1 MKLWKKMI
9 LIILANVLLTAGAVF
24 GYAYTVLN
32 TTEKTLETTY
42 DNLGQEDDGV
52 DEIKQTKPLT
62 ILLMGIDT
70 GGAGRENPWE
80 GRSDTMILAT
90 VNPVTNQTTMASLER
105 DMYANLVNTEGNNAG
120 NDKLNSAYAYYGPLA
135 TINTIQQLTD
145 IHIDNYL
152 MINMEGVEDLVNA
165 VGGIDVNNTT
175 VGFNGKPIT
184 ISIEE
189 TEPAYTATIEPGVQ
203 HVNGE
208 QALVYA
214 RMRHQDPEGDIGRQQ
229 RQREVITALVKKM
242 LTMDNMSKYIDILD
256 AVKDKIKTNL
266 QINAQTISSLL
277 GYRDAFNTMNS
288 VKFEGLGDMINGAS
302 VQVMPEQNLLAVDNY
317 MKLSLGESTIE
328 NLNENVTTLQ
338 NLGRGTGSSRIY
350 PTVTVTKTGQQPITY
365 YINEDGST
373 TPVENASTDESSE
386 STVDTGNSTDV
397 EASSEDTTTDDG
409 QW

>member
-1 MKLWKKMI
+1 MKLWKKMT

-32 TTEKTLETTY
+32 TTENTLKTTY
-42 DNLGQEDDGV
+42 DNLGQEDDGI

-90 VNPVTNQTTMASLER
+90 VNPVTNQTTMASVER
-105 DMYANLVNTEGNNAG
+105 DMYANLVNDKGNNAG
-120 NDKLNSAYAYYGPLA
+120 NDKLNAAYAYYGPLA

-145 IHIDNYL
+145 IHIDNYM

-175 VGFNGKPIT
+175 VGFDGKPIT

-189 TEPAYTATIEPGVQ
+189 TEPAYKATIAPGVQ

-277 GYRDAFNTMNS
+277 GYRDAFNTVNS

-302 VQVMPEQNLLAVDNY
+302 VQIMPAQNLIAVDNY
-317 MKLSLGESTIE
+317 LKLSLGENTIDY
-328 NLNENVTTLQ
+328 LNENVTTLQ
-338 NLGRGTGSSRIY
+338 NLGRGTGASRIY
-350 PTVTVTKTGQQPITY
+350 PTVTVTKTGQQPVTY

-373 TPVENASTDESSE
+373 TPVENASTDASSE
-386 STVDTGNSTDV
+386 STGDNS
-397 EASSEDTTTDDG
+397 SDTTTDG
-409 QW
+409 Q